1 VDDIPQWIRRLPDV
15 EDNWSPELQTLEGH
29 AGSIYCV
36 KFSPDGRTIVSV
48 SSDGTINLWSTTGTL
63 ERTLDGHEADREIL
77 DVAFSPDGNTII
89 SASEDGTVNLWSRT
103 GDLQKTLYLRDEK
116 MVDTC
121 FSPDGRAVDAS
132 YYIREVPSN
141 SFTISDL
148 IPKDGLRR
156 DDRFPTSLLFS
167 PDGKIIVTGC
177 SDGTIQLWDC
187 HGNLQ
192 HSLKGHNESVNSV
205 AISPDGNT
213 IASGSTDWTIKLWD
227 PITGAMR
234 ATTMNHLGEVKS
246 VIFSPDGG
254 LIASFSDEVYRGTA
268 KVWDKTGALKHALG
282 GRENAVISV
291 AFSPNGALTAMGFRD
306 NTVSVWETDTWTLHS
321 RLNSGSSPAEL
332 AFSSDGKQLAAGC
345 WSKVVNVWQLNT
357 GTLQSTLRGH
367 SSAVSCVAFSPDGKL
382 IASGSGDRTVR
393 IWDASIGTTSEC
405 NQNAHTGDVRTVRL
419 SPDGRQVA
427 SHAVDGTVRL
437 WNADTGDLQHIL
449 SNDEPRNDGFM
460 YSPEGMLL
468 LFVSGIATGPM
479 IWDAT
484 TGILHST
491 FPSDVPD
498 SLEGARF
505 SPDGRTIV
513 YHTRETLNFRDTASQ
528 ELLHSVEAT
537 SNLFFRT
544 KFVFSSSGT
553 QVAIY
558 EGVPYTTPRNKEGE
572 TKDREEADLKTL
584 TTWRGDRKVTV
595 HSTKTGA
602 IQSVI
607 GGHPDPAKVV
617 KFSPDDRFVAS
628 VSFDGTV
635 RLWKTSTGELEHCLQ
650 HSRPVAAVAF
660 TRDANTLASLSVR
673 DNTIKVWD
681 TASGMLQY
689 ILPSVDEVEDL
700 VSFAEDR
707 KFLTTN
713 RGSIDIEASRAKG
726 TCVLLH
732 DSVSVEDGEWIYFG
746 CHKVLWL
753 PHEYRGVSAVRD
765 GRVVIGRGTG
775 ALTFMDFVCGSDGV
789 SYAPV

>member
-1 VDDIPQWIRRLPDV
+1 
-15 EDNWSPELQTLEGH
+15 
-29 AGSIYCV
+29 
-36 KFSPDGRTIVSV
+36 
-48 SSDGTINLWSTTGTL
+48 
-63 ERTLDGHEADREIL
+63 
-77 DVAFSPDGNTII
+77 
-89 SASEDGTVNLWSRT
+89 
-103 GDLQKTLYLRDEK
+103 
-116 MVDTC
+116 
-121 FSPDGRAVDAS
+121 
-132 YYIREVPSN
+132 
-141 SFTISDL
+141 
-148 IPKDGLRR
+148 
-156 DDRFPTSLLFS
+156 
-167 PDGKIIVTGC
+167 
-177 SDGTIQLWDC
+177 
-187 HGNLQ
+187 
-192 HSLKGHNESVNSV
+192 
-205 AISPDGNT
+205 
-213 IASGSTDWTIKLWD
+213 
-227 PITGAMR
+227 
-234 ATTMNHLGEVKS
+234 
-246 VIFSPDGG
+246 
-254 LIASFSDEVYRGTA
+254 
-268 KVWDKTGALKHALG
+268 
-282 GRENAVISV
+282 
-291 AFSPNGALTAMGFRD
+291 
-306 NTVSVWETDTWTLHS
+306 
-321 RLNSGSSPAEL
+321 
-332 AFSSDGKQLAAGC
+332 
-345 WSKVVNVWQLNT
+345 
-357 GTLQSTLRGH
+357 
-367 SSAVSCVAFSPDGKL
+367 
-382 IASGSGDRTVR
+382 
-393 IWDASIGTTSEC
+393 
-405 NQNAHTGDVRTVRL
+405 
-419 SPDGRQVA
+419 
-427 SHAVDGTVRL
+427 
-437 WNADTGDLQHIL
+437 
-449 SNDEPRNDGFM
+449 M